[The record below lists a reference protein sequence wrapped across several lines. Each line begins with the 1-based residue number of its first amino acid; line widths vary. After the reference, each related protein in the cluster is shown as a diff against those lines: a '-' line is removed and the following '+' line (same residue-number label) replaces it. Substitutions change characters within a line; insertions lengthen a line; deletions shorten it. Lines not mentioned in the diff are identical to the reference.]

1 MSKVVTF
8 FNPNNNYSIT
18 RNININDA
26 DLTMPDNIFDKILFL
41 SDTKIII
48 TDSYNIIGIGN
59 IKNKNINITS
69 FIPRLNQNIIITKNK
84 IDSKLHP
91 DDPKLKILKE
101 IFHN

>member
-48 TDSYNIIGIGN
+48 TENNVIDGNLLLQSDVIDFIQVIDSL
-59 IKNKNINITS
+59 KTKKKINICN
-69 FIPRLNQNIIITKNK
+69 RVWNG
-84 IDSKLHP
+84 
-91 DDPKLKILKE
+91 
-101 IFHN
+101 

>member
-41 SDTKIII
+41 RGEYHT
-48 TDSYNIIGIGN
+48 
-59 IKNKNINITS
+59 
-69 FIPRLNQNIIITKNK
+69 
-84 IDSKLHP
+84 
-91 DDPKLKILKE
+91 
-101 IFHN
+101 